1 MENQKKTHALNRQ
14 SEAIVKTSKK
24 HDANLSKNSTL
35 YFQVGLIV
43 CLLFA
48 YGLLEMKF
56 ESKTHDIGEVIY
68 DDLDDYIIN
77 VNPIIEQPVVK
88 QKAAKSIPKRLID
101 EYKTEPD
108 DSKKKA
114 TDDVVVDPPATKV
127 PVAITDVPYVKP
139 PVIEVDIPYDFV
151 EVVPVFPG
159 CEKESTNDARKACM
173 SKKIANHIQK
183 KFDTDIASELG
194 LEGVQKI
201 NVMFKIDKNGNVV
214 DIRARSIHK
223 ALENEAKDVMGKL
236 PQMTPGKQLNKNVS
250 VIYGI
255 PIYVRVEN

>member
-14 SEAIVKTSKK
+14 NEAIVKTSKK

-56 ESKTHDIGEVIY
+56 ESNAYDLGEVIY
-68 DDLDDYIIN
+68 DDLDDYVIN

-88 QKAAKSIPKRLID
+88 QKVSKSIPKRLID
-101 EYKTEPD
+101 EYKTEPN

-114 TDDVVVDPPATKV
+114 IEAVVIDPPATTV
-127 PVAITDVPYVKP
+127 PAAITDIPYIKP
-139 PVIEVDIPYDFV
+139 PVDVDNIPYDFV

-159 CEKESTNDARKACM
+159 CETASTNDERKACM
-173 SKKIANHIQK
+173 SNKIA
-183 KFDTDIASELG
+183 SWC
-194 LEGVQKI
+194 
-201 NVMFKIDKNGNVV
+201 
-214 DIRARSIHK
+214 
-223 ALENEAKDVMGKL
+223 
-236 PQMTPGKQLNKNVS
+236 
-250 VIYGI
+250 
-255 PIYVRVEN
+255 